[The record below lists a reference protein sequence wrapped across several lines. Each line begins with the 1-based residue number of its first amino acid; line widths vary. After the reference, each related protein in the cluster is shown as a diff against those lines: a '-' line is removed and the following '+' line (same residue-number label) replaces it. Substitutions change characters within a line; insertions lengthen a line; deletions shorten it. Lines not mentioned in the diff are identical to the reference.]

1 MNAPDTNL
9 LLPYEAEVVAREQE
23 STNIFSLRL
32 RLTDDAV
39 RAAFRYAP
47 GQFNMLY
54 LYGVGE
60 VPISIVNDAQG
71 GEELIQTVRSLG
83 RVTRGL
89 AQLKVGDRI
98 GLRGPYGRGWPLAA
112 AQGKDVLVIT
122 GGLGCAPVVAV
133 IHHVLRHRSQ
143 YGHLTI
149 IQGVRHS
156 DDLIWREQYDRWR
169 AEPETTVLLAA
180 DKAGPGWSWHVGLV
194 TELFREM
201 DFDPQ
206 RTMAMLCGPELMMR
220 ASAEHLSAR
229 GLPES
234 ALYLSMERNMQCA
247 VARCGHCQF
256 GSRFVCRDGPVFAY
270 TDIKNLLG
278 VPGF

>member
-1 MNAPDTNL
+1 MHAPDPNL
-9 LLPYEAEVVAREQE
+9 LLPLEAEIVARTRE
-23 STNIFSLRL
+23 SGNIFSLHL
-32 RLTDDAV
+32 RLLDDAA
-39 RAAFRYAP
+39 RMAFRYAP

-60 VPISIVNDAQG
+60 VPISIVDDVLD
-71 GEELIQTVRSLG
+71 GEVLIHTVRALG

-89 AQLKVGDRI
+89 AQLQVGDRI
-98 GLRGPYGRGWPLAA
+98 GLRGPYGRGWPLIA
-112 AQGKDVLVIT
+112 AQGRDVLVIT

-133 IHHVLRHRSQ
+133 IHRVFRHRKQ

-156 DDLIWREQYDRWR
+156 DDLIWREHYDRWR
-169 AEPETTVLLAA
+169 DEPDTTVLLAA

-201 DFDPQ
+201 NFDPQ
-206 RTMAMLCGPELMMR
+206 RAMAMLCGPELMMR
-220 ASAEHLSAR
+220 SSAEQLTAR
-229 GLPES
+229 GLPEDM
-234 ALYLSMERNMQCA
+234 LYLNMERNMQCA
-247 VARCGHCQF
+247 VAQCGHCQY

-270 TDIKNLLG
+270 ADVKELLG
-278 VPGF
+278 VRGF

>member
-1 MNAPDTNL
+1 MNTPDQKL
-9 LLPYEAEVVAREQE
+9 LLPLEAQVVAREQE
-23 STNIFSLRL
+23 SPNIFSLRL
-32 RLTDDAV
+32 RITDDAA
-39 RAAFRYAP
+39 RAAFHYLP

-60 VPISIVNDAQG
+60 VPISIVNDAQN
-71 GEELIQTVRSLG
+71 GEELIHTVRALG

-98 GLRGPYGRGWPLAA
+98 GLRGPYGRGWPLVS

-133 IHHVLRHRSQ
+133 IHHVLRRRHH

-149 IQGVRHS
+149 VQGVRHS

-169 AEPETTVLLAA
+169 AEPNTTVLLAA

-194 TELFREM
+194 TELLRDI
-201 DFDPQ
+201 DFVPA
-206 RTMAMLCGPELMMR
+206 RSMAMLCGPEMMMR
-220 ASAEHLSAR
+220 AAAMALFAKGLAEDAV
-229 GLPES
+229 
-234 ALYLSMERNMQCA
+234 YLSMERNMQCA
-247 VARCGHCQF
+247 VGQCGHCQF
-256 GSRFVCRDGPVFAY
+256 GSQFVCRNGPVFAY
-270 TDIKNLLG
+270 PDVKALLG
-278 VPGF
+278 VVGF